1 MRQLALYGM
10 TVEKAFTPQLS
21 LKETFT
27 MFLVFNFQK
36 CARVCYYFIC
46 TSYLW
51 TLTRG
56 GGGGGWDDYCS
67 CCLQQHKEDV
77 N

>member
-21 LKETFT
+21 LKETFLHVFGFQFSE
-27 MFLVFNFQK
+27 MCKSMLLFYLHFLFMDTNPG
-36 CARVCYYFIC
+36 
-46 TSYLW
+46 W
-51 TLTRG
+51 
-56 GGGGGWDDYCS
+56 GGGWDDYCS

>member
-27 MFLVFNFQK
+27 CIWFSIFRNAQEYVIILF
-36 CARVCYYFIC
+36 ALPIY
-46 TSYLW
+46 
-51 TLTRG
+51 G
-56 GGGGGWDDYCS
+56 
-67 CCLQQHKEDV
+67 H
-77 N
+77 

>member
-56 GGGGGWDDYCS
+56 GGGGWDDYCS